1 MCYIMNMETAQV
13 GVRELRQNLSV
24 YLERIALGETLEVTD
39 RGQPVAILA
48 PLPKP
53 ASVLERLRLEGRL
66 TPAAGDLLTIMRPL
80 TGRTSRRG
88 SRALQRVRAD
98 RKL

>member
-1 MCYIMNMETAQV
+1 MCYMEMHV

-24 YLERIALGETLEVTD
+24 YLERIARGETLQVTD
-39 RGQPVAILA
+39 RGHPVAILA

-53 ASVLERLRLEGRL
+53 ISVLERLRREGRL
-66 TPAAGDLLTIMRPL
+66 TQAAGDLLTVMRPL
-80 TGRTSRRG
+80 AGRTSRRG

>member
-1 MCYIMNMETAQV
+1 MCYMEAQV

-24 YLERIALGETLEVTD
+24 YLERIALGETLHVTD
-39 RGQPVAILA
+39 RGRAVAILA

-53 ASVLERLRLEGRL
+53 VSVLERLQLEGRL
-66 TPAAGDLLTIMRPL
+66 TPAAGDLLTILRPL

-88 SRALQRVRAD
+88 SRALQRMRAD
-98 RKL
+98 RRL